1 MSKCLVKWIYYM
13 VYYKKEDV
21 TFITNV
27 LSYLF
32 TVFTTLVFRLIIPAL
47 LTMMLSVRS
56 TSVIE
61 IVLFNVVNFSRWPIT
76 RSTLI
81 LTCATCLDMSISLA
95 VICFFPLEMRV
106 CKVLLFLLPVPPQP
120 RNLDQLIHNLHELDY
135 LENLILRWFPYQR
148 LPPQPAKRKL
158 TAPAG
163 VMPIRYLIVSWDL

>member
-56 TSVIE
+56 TSVIG
-61 IVLFNVVNFSRWPIT
+61 IVLFKVVNFSRWPIT
-76 RSTLI
+76 RFTLI
-81 LTCATCLDMSISLA
+81 LTCATCLDMSISL
-95 VICFFPLEMRV
+95 FFPSWNAGMQSTA
-106 CKVLLFLLPVPPQP
+106 LPIASSSSTKKP
-120 RNLDQLIHNLHELDY
+120 RSANTQSP
-135 LENLILRWFPYQR
+135 WVR
-148 LPPQPAKRKL
+148 LSRKL
-158 TAPAG
+158 DFKVISLSEAPSPACQKEANCA
-163 VMPIRYLIVSWDL
+163 SWSYAN